1 MQLELAQI
9 LLQTARDNSEY
20 GEIQEEYSG
29 RGMFGRTTVAFKSSM
44 ALSRLLYLSSHA
56 ISEAIEEGI
65 LDEDISEI
73 HSDKLGFSKIYY

>member
-9 LLQTARDNSEY
+9 LLQTAKDNSEY
-20 GEIQEEYSG
+20 GEINEEYSG
-29 RGMFGRTTVAFKSSM
+29 RGMYGRTTVAFYTSM
-44 ALSRLLYLSSHA
+44 NLSRLLYLSSHA

-73 HSDKLGFSKIYY
+73 HSDNMGFSKVYY